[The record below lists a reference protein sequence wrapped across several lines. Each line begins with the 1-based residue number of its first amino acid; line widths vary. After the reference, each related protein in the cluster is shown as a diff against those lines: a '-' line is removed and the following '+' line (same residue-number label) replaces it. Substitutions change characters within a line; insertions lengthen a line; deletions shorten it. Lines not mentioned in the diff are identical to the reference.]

1 MQATYI
7 VVFLVYCVVVF
18 LIGIWAKQKVGN
30 MEQYL
35 VADRDLGIFAT
46 GLAYYSTAQSSGA
59 FLGTV
64 GWAYTYG
71 WASSN
76 YVSIPIALGAILTW
90 GLLSKRVHKIVGDM
104 KGMTIPDLLEFR
116 FPKKSIRLVSLI
128 IIIIAYIP
136 MMVANVKGCG
146 TLVQSVFDV
155 SFPVAALIGLAI
167 VSLYVM
173 MGGMKAVAYTDVFQG
188 FLMIASVVTLV
199 VASLAAVGGFTE
211 MNVQAEA
218 LSPGITSVW
227 GVADSWGPTM
237 ALSMTLTYI
246 LSPLGQPIYITKFF
260 AMKDRNVAR
269 FAMPISYTC
278 VLIASFSFPVIGLC
292 AKVLFPNL
300 ENADSAFTTMVTNV
314 LPPVVGAIVLV
325 SLFAAVMSTIDAML
339 LAVTGAVVRD
349 FYNQYL
355 GKTPSPAF
363 LKRASVICTIAIAA
377 ICYVLALESPA
388 AIMTVNTMSVGLLGA
403 SFVVVM
409 VGGIYTKK
417 LNAQGAL
424 AAMLGGFLGT
434 VLTTEGLFIDKALLG
449 MNAFVWGFL
458 CSIIAAVVVTNLTKK
473 PQIQAS

>member
-1 MQATYI
+1 
-7 VVFLVYCVVVF
+7 
-18 LIGIWAKQKVGN
+18 
-30 MEQYL
+30 
-35 VADRDLGIFAT
+35 
-46 GLAYYSTAQSSGA
+46 
-59 FLGTV
+59 
-64 GWAYTYG
+64 
-71 WASSN
+71 
-76 YVSIPIALGAILTW
+76 
-90 GLLSKRVHKIVGDM
+90 M

-377 ICYVLALESPA
+377 ISYVLALESPA